1 MKTRKEKDDE
11 EEDLAIYMFD
21 GMYKETCLSSWFDSH
36 LPRFSLH
43 YFIDLLPKLLY
54 SLLIF
59 SKLLFFF
66 MRFQIPFLNYAIP
79 NYFFVTIPNK
89 KYFFFF

>member
-1 MKTRKEKDDE
+1 MGKENHLEWMKTRKEKDDE

-59 SKLLFFF
+59 SKLLFF
-66 MRFQIPFLNYAIP
+66 LCDS
-79 NYFFVTIPNK
+79 
-89 KYFFFF
+89 KYLF